1 MPHNMGTNAMMIN
14 LKALKAVALF
24 CSKDETRYYLKGVN
38 LQFRSDHVIMCATNG
53 HMLSVI
59 RQAFADPL
67 DSPIPDTIV
76 PIELIDRIKLHKALD
91 YAELY
96 VDGRRVSITYMGAT
110 YQDGSIDGSFPDFR
124 RVIPQNVSGEVAQ
137 FDPQYI
143 TIFAKAKAMLSGIK
157 TPLVPISHNGLG
169 PALMDWCTCDDT
181 HISGFG
187 VLMPHR
193 QQVTLTAPPA
203 WAGVIG
209 SSVSQAA

>member
-1 MPHNMGTNAMMIN
+1 MMIN

-67 DSPIPDTIV
+67 DSPIPDTII

-96 VDGRRVSITYMGAT
+96 IDGRRVSITYMGAT
-110 YQDGSIDGSFPDFR
+110 YQDGSIDGSIDGSFPDYR
-124 RVIPQNVSGEVAQ
+124 RVIPQTVSGEVAQ

-157 TPLVPISHNGLG
+157 TPLVPISHNGLS
-169 PALMDWCTCDDT
+169 PALMDWVVCDDT
-181 HISGFG
+181 HVSGFG

-203 WAGVIG
+203 WAGVVG
-209 SSVSQAA
+209 SSVAQAA

>member
-1 MPHNMGTNAMMIN
+1 MIIN
-14 LKALKAVALF
+14 LKALKAIALF

-59 RQAFADPL
+59 KQDFADPL

-76 PIELIDRIKLHKALD
+76 PIELIDRIKLHRATD

-96 VDGRRVSITYMGAT
+96 IDGRRVSITYMGAT

-124 RVIPQNVSGEVAQ
+124 RVIPQTVSGEVAQ
-137 FDPQYI
+137 FDPQYV

-157 TPLVPISHNGLG
+157 TPLVPISHNGLS
-169 PALMDWCTCDDT
+169 PALMDWVECDDT
-181 HISGFG
+181 HVSGFG

-193 QQVTLTAPPA
+193 QPVTLTAPPA

-209 SSVSQAA
+209 SSGSQAA

>member
-1 MPHNMGTNAMMIN
+1 MIIN

-59 RQAFADPL
+59 KQDFADPL
-67 DSPIPDTIV
+67 DSAIPDTIV
-76 PIELIDRIKLHKALD
+76 PIELIDRIKLHRATD

-124 RVIPQNVSGEVAQ
+124 RVIPQTVSGETAQ
-137 FDPQYI
+137 FDPQYV

-157 TPLVPISHNGLG
+157 TPLVPISHNGLS
-169 PALMDWCTCDDT
+169 PALMDWVQCDDT
-181 HISGFG
+181 HVSGFG
-187 VLMPHR
+187 VLMPLR
-193 QQVTLTAPPA
+193 NKETLSVPPI